1 MGCKYYVFFF
11 LVKMLQHYV
20 GIIGMIIFPVKYLP
34 LIFFFFK
41 EGKLFSGIHLV
52 SVLLAL
58 YFYLQNNTLS
68 LYPEAFAILICYLL
82 QYILYVGENKS
93 VW

>member
-34 LIFFFFK
+34 LIFFFLKK
-41 EGKLFSGIHLV
+41 ENCFQASI
-52 SVLLAL
+52 
-58 YFYLQNNTLS
+58 
-68 LYPEAFAILICYLL
+68 
-82 QYILYVGENKS
+82 
-93 VW
+93 